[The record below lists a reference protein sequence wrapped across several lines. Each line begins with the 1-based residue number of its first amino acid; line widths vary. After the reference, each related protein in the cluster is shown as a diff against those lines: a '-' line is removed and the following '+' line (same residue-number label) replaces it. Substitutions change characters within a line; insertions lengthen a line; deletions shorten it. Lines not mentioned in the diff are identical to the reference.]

1 MANRVTAAEV
11 KEIIDTTL
19 TESQIAPFIT
29 AANITI
35 TDILGAT
42 TVLSSDQL
50 KEIERWLSAH
60 FVAIRDP
67 RISAEKIA
75 DASATYQGKTAMG
88 LDSTTYGQQAK
99 MLDTTGALANIGKKK
114 ASMNVLDFI
123 DGGT

>member
-1 MANRVTAAEV
+1 MANRVTGAEV
-11 KEIIDTTL
+11 KDIIDTAL
-19 TESQIAPFIT
+19 TELQVAPFIT
-29 AANITI
+29 AANLTI

-42 TVLSSDQL
+42 TALSSDQL
-50 KEIERWLSAH
+50 KEIERWLASH

-67 RISAEKIA
+67 RIIRERTGEAE
-75 DASATYQGKTAMG
+75 ATYSGKTAMG
-88 LDSTTYGQQAK
+88 LDSTFYGQQAK

>member
-1 MANRVTAAEV
+1 MANRCTGVEV

-19 TESQIAPFIT
+19 TEVQITPFIT
-29 AANITI
+29 AANLTV
-35 TDILGAT
+35 TDILGGS
-42 TVLSSDQL
+42 TVLSAAQL
-50 KEIERWLSAH
+50 KEIERWLAAH

-67 RISAEKIA
+67 RISAEKTA
-75 DASATYQGKTAMG
+75 DAGATYHGKTAMG
-88 LDSTTYGQQAK
+88 LDHTPYGQQAK